1 MLKTVSSITNAI
13 GALNYVGAWDATTNT
28 PTIVSS
34 VGTKGDYYQV
44 SVAGNTNI
52 NGISNWGVGDVIAF
66 NGATWQR
73 IEGGADGNFVEL
85 TSTGTTVLNG
95 TTIPASKTLMATDTN
110 ATASQLTTALN
121 ATTGTAGIYACRA
134 WVNFDGSAGAV
145 TIRASG
151 NVTSITENN
160 TGQYT
165 VNMTA
170 GFTTTD
176 FCAVATGN
184 TGAPSLVISAN
195 AQTATTSRTRSWD
208 PAAGAYAANPAMM
221 WAAFR

>member
-13 GALNYVGAWDATTNT
+13 GALNYVGTWNAATKT
-28 PTIVSS
+28 PTLVSS

-44 SVAGNTNI
+44 SVAGNTSI

-121 ATTGTAGIYACRA
+121 ATVGTAPIFAPRA
-134 WVNFDGSAGAV
+134 WCLFDGSAGAV
-145 TIRASG
+145 SIIASG

-165 VNMTA
+165 INITA
-170 GFTTTD
+170 GFAAVD
-176 FCAVATGN
+176 FATVGSGG
-184 TGAPSLVISAN
+184 TGTPAFNVSTIPQS
-195 AQTATTSRTRSWD
+195 TTSSRIRSWD
-208 PAAGAYAANPAMM
+208 TAVGAYAATSRLS